1 MVFLSV
7 LAAVAFLGGA
17 AWAAN
22 PPSADP
28 FVFFRPWVDVTASDR
43 AKLDAG
49 EVFVRTLP
57 AEGRNLAIF
66 AAARIDAGPDALI
79 EWTSAIRAFKES
91 EHVVAVRRFSDPPVL
106 DDVASVTLDDDDL
119 EALRDCREGD
129 CGIKLGAAEIAAMQR
144 AVRGAGA
151 GWKPAALLEFR
162 RLMLARV
169 NDYRTAGLA
178 GLPAYVDRR
187 TPVSPR
193 DIFRGILD
201 RSPYLAA
208 GVPAFAASL
217 EGASGV
223 PGGESFFYWSKERY
237 GAGKHVVTISHVQMF
252 EPGLPPPAPTAIVAS
267 KQILATH
274 YTDGA
279 LGLTTLSCPAAGAPC
294 YLAYVNRTQVDLLGG
309 VLGGIKRLIF
319 EKRIASGTPEIV
331 RELRR
336 KLESGPPAP
345 TAARSR

>member
-1 MVFLSV
+1 MILVRV
-7 LAAVAFLGGA
+7 LAGVVVLAGVAVAA
-17 AWAAN
+17 TSQ
-22 PPSADP
+22 PVDP
-28 FVFFRPWVDVTASDR
+28 FAFFRPWVEVTAADR

-57 AEGRNLAIF
+57 ADGRNLAIF
-66 AAARIDAGPDALI
+66 AAARIDAGPDALVA
-79 EWTSAIRAFKES
+79 WTNAIKAFKES

-106 DDVASVTLDDDDL
+106 DDLAEVTLDDDDL
-119 EALRDCREGD
+119 DALRKCRAGD
-129 CGIKLGAAEIAAMQR
+129 CGIKLGADEIAAMQR
-144 AVRGAGA
+144 AVRDAGA
-151 GWKPAALLEFR
+151 GWKPAALLAFR

-169 NDYRTAGLA
+169 NQYRSHGLA

-193 DIFRGILD
+193 DTFRGILD

-208 GVPAFAASL
+208 GLPAFASSL
-217 EGASGV
+217 EAAAGA

-237 GAGKHVVTISHVQMF
+237 GAGKHVVTISHVQML
-252 EPGLPPPAPTAIVAS
+252 EPELPPPAPTAIVAS
-267 KQILATH
+267 KQIFATH

-279 LGLTTLSCPAAGAPC
+279 LGLTTLSCQAAGEPC

-309 VLGGIKRLIF
+309 MLGGIKRLIF

-331 RELRR
+331 VELRR
-336 KLESGPPAP
+336 KLESGAPAS
-345 TAARSR
+345 TAAHER